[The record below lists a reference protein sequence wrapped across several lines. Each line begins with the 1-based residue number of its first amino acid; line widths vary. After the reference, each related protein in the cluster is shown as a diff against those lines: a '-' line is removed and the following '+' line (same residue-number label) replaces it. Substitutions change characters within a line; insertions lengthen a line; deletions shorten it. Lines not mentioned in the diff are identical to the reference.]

1 MKLSVKTKEKK
12 KETAK
17 DKEKTPKEEVDENGD
32 VKAKTKEIGEKV
44 AVKKPKEA
52 IKTEVEKELEILE
65 QEIENAEL
73 ALEKVYDTEE
83 KARQKVR
90 EYFKQKYE
98 WIQHPWMY
106 SSPPQSQ
113 KDHFESW
120 KEDWG
125 NLLLDWAKYFTKHI
139 VSFMDLKDQYPYY
152 NDEIKRSLSEEDLR
166 VIMEFLIA
174 RDLAKWVSKEET
186 RLRIYWKSLEA
197 WADTIYE
204 WILEAWAQDS
214 WVITLID
221 LVRAKQSFSTI
232 PPKELGEIMK
242 IMVKKGYATKVD
254 EKAIEIAF

>member
-1 MKLSVKTKEKK
+1 
-12 KETAK
+12 
-17 DKEKTPKEEVDENGD
+17 
-32 VKAKTKEIGEKV
+32 
-44 AVKKPKEA
+44 
-52 IKTEVEKELEILE
+52 
-65 QEIENAEL
+65 
-73 ALEKVYDTEE
+73 
-83 KARQKVR
+83 
-90 EYFKQKYE
+90 
-98 WIQHPWMY
+98 
-106 SSPPQSQ
+106 
-113 KDHFESW
+113 KDHYESW

-139 VSFMDLKDQYPYY
+139 VSLMELKDQYPYY
-152 NDEIKRSLSEEDLR
+152 NGDIKRSLSEEDLR

-204 WILEAWAQDS
+204 WIIEAWAQDS

-232 PPKELGEIMK
+232 PPKELSEIMQ
-242 IMVKKGYATKVD
+242 IMIKKGYAIKVD